1 MTTPNFS
8 NLNLLIPNSISY
20 LSYDKQLKIYNYLE
34 QLNDFDK
41 KTYTIAINHLG
52 TSFDILRSNGY
63 ISWIKTQQLSYC
75 NDQKET

>member
-8 NLNLLIPNSISY
+8 NLNLLIPNYISY

-41 KTYTIAINHLG
+41 KAYTIAINHLG

-63 ISWIKTQQLSYC
+63 INWIKSKDVSS
-75 NDQKET
+75 NS